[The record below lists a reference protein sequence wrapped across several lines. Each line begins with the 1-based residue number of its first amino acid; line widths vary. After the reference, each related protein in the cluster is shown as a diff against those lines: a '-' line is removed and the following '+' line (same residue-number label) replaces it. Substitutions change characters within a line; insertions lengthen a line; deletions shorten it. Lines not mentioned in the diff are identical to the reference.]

1 MNVKVVQN
9 LINLIKNMKI
19 YKILQK
25 ISIEFWLIEKDN
37 NLYIKY
43 NEKSEESDF
52 FHYVF
57 DEKII
62 EDNFKD
68 WFETYSKDLWKM
80 NIKTWKDNNWEDKQL
95 KWIDSFDKNL
105 NLIILLKLEKSEDF
119 TDELRKQIYQVEK
132 NPYYSNKFV
141 IVYTDEQIEELDIL
155 EELDNDNLSKSFDNL
170 LENRQKQK
178 DKQFTKED
186 FIFDLVTSLHFITF
200 DFKITDWSEILN
212 IFEESSHKLDKS
224 LYIDKIYQ
232 ELLKID
238 WDSKDILNEKI
249 LKNNDIWEDL
259 SEFEKEII
267 ELSKKLFL
275 DKDFYNIE
283 QTFEEFKT
291 NFKKDDQI

>member
-1 MNVKVVQN
+1 MQE
-9 LINLIKNMKI
+9 
-19 YKILQK
+19 ILK
-25 ISIEFWLIEKDN
+25 TISTKFWLVEKEN
-37 NLYIKY
+37 NFFIKY
-43 NEKSEESDF
+43 DEKWEEADF

-62 EDNFKD
+62 NENFGN
-68 WFETYSKDLWKM
+68 WFETYSKDLWEI

-105 NLIILLKLEKSEDF
+105 NIIVLLKLEKSEDF
-119 TDELRKQIYQVEK
+119 TDELRKKIYQVEE

-141 IVYTDEQIEELDIL
+141 IVYTDEQIQELNIL
-155 EELDNDNLSKSFDNL
+155 EELENDNLSKSFDNL

-186 FIFDLVTSLHFITF
+186 FIFDLITSLHFITF

-238 WDSKDILNEKI
+238 WVQNKELNEKI
-249 LKNNDIWEDL
+249 LKSNEVWDKL

-267 ELSKKLFL
+267 NLSKEIFL
-275 DKDFYNIE
+275 DKDSYNLE

-291 NFKKDDQI
+291 NFKKDEQI